1 MPEKIVRSGLLRIW
15 TESFGDPNDPAVLL
29 IAGASA
35 QAVFWADEFCCQLVA
50 GGRFVIRYDSR
61 DTGLSDSVDFAESPY
76 TVNDLAADAVSVL
89 DAYDIPEAHA
99 VGVSGGGLICQAL
112 ALDHRDRVITVSALL
127 SSLLGTGSI
136 DNPNGGYGDL
146 PSPSP
151 AFLEKL
157 SEFFGKIPADR
168 KSFIEW
174 SLKKY
179 RLISGSLE
187 PFDQKAG
194 TVQAGLEFD
203 RARNLSS
210 MNNHALAFAAS
221 PKPKRFSRRRPPPT
235 ASRWRS
241 SPSPRTRDTRAWRSA
256 RRGTR
261 RRRWRWRCGAR
272 LKKRR
277 LQTPAL
283 FARASRRREKSPT
296 RARG

>member
-99 VGVSGGGLICQAL
+99 VGVSGGGLVCQAL
-112 ALDHRDRVITVSALL
+112 ALDHRDRVITISALL

-221 PKPKRFSRRRPPPT
+221 PKTPISRLNDLDIKTLVVHGTEDPLLPYGHGEALSQTIPGAHMMT
-235 ASRWRS
+235 IEKMGHDL
-241 SPSPRTRDTRAWRSA
+241 PRAAWSLVISA
-256 RRGTR
+256 VLEHT
-261 RRRWRWRCGAR
+261 
-272 LKKRR
+272 
-277 LQTPAL
+277 
-283 FARASRRREKSPT
+283 SD
-296 RARG
+296 

>member
-15 TESFGDPNDPAVLL
+15 TESFGDQNDPAVLL

-35 QAVFWADEFCCQLVA
+35 QAIFWADEFCCQLVA

-99 VGVSGGGLICQAL
+99 VGVSGGGLVCQAL
-112 ALDHRDRVITVSALL
+112 ALDHRDRVITISALL

-221 PKPKRFSRRRPPPT
+221 PKTPISRLNDLDIKTLVVHGTEDRLLPYGHGEALSQTIPGAHMMTIEKMGHDLPR
-235 ASRWRS
+235 AAWSRVI
-241 SPSPRTRDTRAWRSA
+241 SA
-256 RRGTR
+256 VLEHT
-261 RRRWRWRCGAR
+261 
-272 LKKRR
+272 
-277 LQTPAL
+277 
-283 FARASRRREKSPT
+283 SD
-296 RARG
+296 